1 MIISEDFVKQTF
13 DWANRLFFHAALQP
27 VEIRLGRARRQL
39 GSCACR
45 TIRTGIFSLSAT
57 RVFTLHFSQAFDLPK
72 EVWEDVVI
80 HEMIHYHIGY
90 NRLSDTSP
98 HGETFRSLMD
108 EINGRYGRH
117 IQVSYRETASVP
129 AKATEVR
136 HRYHVIAVVNFSDGR
151 RGIKVLP
158 RILQRI
164 TKYYNLML
172 LSSDIDSID
181 LYMSCDPFFGRYPNS
196 GALKVYAIDPSDL
209 KEHLRDASGM
219 KCDGATVEIFK

>member
-1 MIISEDFVKQTF
+1 M
-13 DWANRLFFHAALQP
+13 
-27 VEIRLGRARRQL
+27 
-39 GSCACR
+39 
-45 TIRTGIFSLSAT
+45 
-57 RVFTLHFSQAFDLPK
+57 
-72 EVWEDVVI
+72 
-80 HEMIHYHIGY
+80 
-90 NRLSDTSP
+90 
-98 HGETFRSLMD
+98 
-108 EINGRYGRH
+108 
-117 IQVSYRETASVP
+117 
-129 AKATEVR
+129 
-136 HRYHVIAVVNFSDGR
+136 NFSDGR

-219 KCDGATVEIFK
+219 KCDGATVEICK

>member
-1 MIISEDFVKQTF
+1 MIVTEYFVKQTF
-13 DWANRLFFHAALQP
+13 DWANRLLFHAALPP

-39 GSCACR
+39 GSCASR
-45 TIRTGIFSLSAT
+45 TIRPGIFSLTPT
-57 RVFTLHFSQAFDLPK
+57 RVFTLHFSQAFDLPM

-80 HEMIHYHIGY
+80 HEMIHYHIDY
-90 NRLSDTSP
+90 HRLSDTSA
-98 HGETFRSLMD
+98 HGETFRSLMNK
-108 EINGRYGRH
+108 INERYGRH
-117 IQVSYRETASVP
+117 IQVSYCKNALVP
-129 AKATEVR
+129 DKADKVR
-136 HRYHVIAVVNFSDGR
+136 HRYHIIAVVNFCDGK

-181 LYMSCDPFFGRYPNS
+181 LYMSCDPFFERYPNS

-209 KEHLRDASGM
+209 KEHLRNASRM
-219 KCDGATVEIFK
+219 KCDGVSVEFY